1 MMEVLMRRCR
11 WFVWVILVVVVLAS
25 VSVSVFSLYRTRAD
39 SAALESIPAV
49 SPLVAR
55 STPLGDTNASQRLS
69 LSINLSLR
77 NMTLLQQYVRGVY
90 TPGSYLYHRY
100 LRPSEFESLYGPT
113 AQDVQQVV
121 AYLRGEG
128 FTVTHA
134 VAGQQVIDFTG
145 MVAQAEQAFSV
156 HIAQYRSQTGR
167 VFYANSTAPRV
178 PLALR
183 PLIANINGLN
193 NAVVYTHPPL
203 PSHTLSGARSPL
215 TASCLGPGSNAL
227 QYLLASQFATA
238 YNYTGA
244 YNSGLHGE
252 GQSIA
257 LFELD
262 SYTPSDIAGFQACY
276 DAGSPTR
283 INKVYIDGGAGPQGS
298 GALEVELDMDVV
310 LGMLHNLANLFV
322 YEAPNNSTG
331 YNDEWSQIISDDVPV
346 VSTSWGLCE
355 PNMQGT
361 DVTAENNFFLQA
373 VAQGQSL
380 LAAAGDNG
388 AYDCNDGTLQVDDP
402 ASNPYMTGAGGTHLN
417 VAGNGS
423 YAGESVWAGTPNS
436 NNGGGG
442 GVSSLWAMPSYQSG
456 PGVINGTYSS
466 HVPCNVPVGQYCREV
481 PDVSLNADPDTGYVV
496 YCTVAVAF
504 CSSGAP
510 WQGVGGTS
518 AAAPMWA
525 TIATLANEY
534 AVAHGGTN
542 LGFLNPTLYALLSSA
557 TLYSRA
563 FHDVTSGNNLYYPAL
578 ANYDMASGIG
588 TANAYQFIVSA
599 STLPSQPN
607 VPGSTRWYFA
617 EGHLGNNFQEYLTL
631 ENPSASSY
639 AHVTINYLLRGK
651 SPVSQSMTL
660 NPSTR
665 STVNVNNVLRVPSF
679 ARVGQDVSLSITSD
693 IPIVAERPIYFTF
706 FGNTPGGSD
715 IVGQTQPGL
724 HFTFANG
731 ETLPGYSTYITV
743 LNPIGQQAASVTVT
757 YFSGGSQI
765 GQSTMTVPAG
775 QRNTLMAND
784 TLGPG
789 KQFYIKVDS
798 DQPVVVERP
807 MYYHTTVAGI
817 AGTVNGGSSVQGVA
831 PATDWYYA
839 AGGTGSSSAPAQ
851 ENVIIA
857 NPDANGSGT
866 AASVTISYALPGG
879 TEQNFNVSIT
889 AKSQVIESVNSAMG
903 QAALVAIHITS
914 TNGIPIVTERQQF
927 FNNTTLVPTPTGVEV
942 VGVTPSNNGL
952 PTVYSFAEGH
962 VGNSFSEA
970 ITVFNP
976 NNTPI
981 SVAVTYFVTGG
992 STRFLT
998 QQTLSL
1004 SATGVAQ
1011 ATANI
1016 FLYVPAASSGS
1027 IPEDTSIVV
1036 QSLPASGSNHA
1047 LPIVAE
1053 RSLYFNY
1060 FGSTPGESSVTGYSG
1075 G

>member
-1 MMEVLMRRCR
+1 MRRSR
-11 WFVWVILVVVVLAS
+11 WFVWLLLVVVVLAS
-25 VSVSVFSLYRTRAD
+25 VSVSLFSLYGTRAN
-39 SAALESIPAV
+39 STALESIPAV

-55 STPLGDTNASQRLS
+55 SAQLGDANASQRLS
-69 LSINLSLR
+69 LNINLSLR
-77 NMTLLQQYVRGVY
+77 NTAQLRQYVQGVY
-90 TPGSYLYHRY
+90 TPGSYLFHRY
-100 LRPSEFESLYGPT
+100 LRPAEFQALYGPT
-113 AQDVQQVV
+113 ARDVQQVV
-121 AYLRGEG
+121 TFLRGAG

-134 VAGQQVIDFTG
+134 VPGQQVIDFSGT
-145 MVAQAEQAFSV
+145 VAQAEQAFAV
-156 HIAQYRSQTGR
+156 RIALYRSPSGR

-183 PLIANINGLN
+183 PLIVNINGLN

-244 YNSGLHGE
+244 YNAGLRGE

-262 SYTPSDIAGFQACY
+262 SYTSSDIAGFQACY
-276 DAGSPTR
+276 DSGSPTR
-283 INKVYIDGGAGPQGS
+283 INTVMIDGGAGPQGS

-310 LGMLHNLANLFV
+310 LGMLHNLASLFV

-331 YNDEWSQIISDDVPV
+331 YNDEWSQIITDDIPV

-361 DVTAENNFFLQA
+361 DVTAENNFFMQA

-402 ASNPYMTGAGGTHLN
+402 ASNPYMTGVGGTHLN
-417 VAGNGS
+417 VGSNGVYS
-423 YAGESVWAGTPNS
+423 GESVWAGTPNTS
-436 NNGGGG
+436 NGGGG

-456 PGVINGTYSS
+456 PGVINNTYSS
-466 HVPCNVPVGQYCREV
+466 HSPCNMPVGQYCREV
-481 PDVSLNADPDTGYVV
+481 PDVSLNADPDVGYVV
-496 YCTVAVAF
+496 YCTVSVAF

-557 TLYSRA
+557 TLYSRV

-588 TANAYQFIVSA
+588 TVNAYQFVVSA

-617 EGHLGNNFQEYLTL
+617 EGHMGNNFQEYLTL

-651 SPVSQSMTL
+651 PPVSQAMTL

-679 ARVGQDVSLSITSD
+679 ASVGQDVSLALTSD

-706 FGNTPGGSD
+706 FGTTPGGSD
-715 IVGQTQPGL
+715 IVGQTQLGR

-731 ETLPGYSTYITV
+731 QTQPGYSTYLTA
-743 LNPIGQQAASVTVT
+743 LNPIGQQTATVTVT

-765 GQSTMTVPAG
+765 GQSVMTVPAG

-789 KQFYIKVDS
+789 KQFSIQVDS
-798 DQPVVVERP
+798 NQPVVVERP
-807 MYYHTTVAGI
+807 MYVHAAVAGI
-817 AGTVNGGSSVQGVA
+817 SGTVNGGSSVQGVA

-839 AGGTGSSSAPAQ
+839 AGGTGSSSLPTQ
-851 ENVIIA
+851 ENLIIA
-857 NPDANGSGT
+857 NPDTSGLGT

-879 TEQNFNVSIT
+879 NVQNFNVSVP
-889 AKSQVIESVNSAMG
+889 AKSQVIESVNADLG
-903 QAALVAIHITS
+903 QAALVAIHVAS
-914 TNGIPIVTERQQF
+914 TNSVAIVTERQQF
-927 FNNTTLVPTPTGVEV
+927 FKNTTLVPTPTSVEV
-942 VGVTPSNNGL
+942 VGVTPGTNGL

-981 SVAVTYFVTGG
+981 GVAVTYFVTHG

-998 QQTLSL
+998 QQTISL
-1004 SATGVAQ
+1004 AATGVAQ
-1011 ATANI
+1011 ATANV

-1036 QSLPASGSNHA
+1036 QSLPASGSSHA

-1053 RSLYFNY
+1053 RSLFFNY
-1060 FGSTPGESSVTGYSG
+1060 FGNTPGESSVTGYSG
-1075 G
+1075 A